1 MSDVIEATATPGLQ
15 AEAAGTDKP
24 ARKRRAGGLAELTRK
39 ALALREGQVG
49 LALVLFIVVIAL
61 VGPWVA
67 PYKPGAVVEMPFSL
81 PGGKTLLGTD
91 NLGRDVLSRFL
102 NGGGVMLLL
111 ALVAATLGVGL
122 GTTLGLTAG
131 YLRGL
136 WGAVIMRTL
145 DIVLSFPSL
154 LLSLLFLSV
163 LGASSWIIVLTV
175 AMSHVPYVARVVE
188 SASLSVTGRKY
199 VQYAEMIGVS
209 PWRILWRE
217 IFPGIIAPLTVQFGL
232 RVTWSIGTIS
242 SLAFLGF
249 GRQAPAIDW
258 GVMVN
263 ENQASIVTNPLT
275 ALVPVAGI
283 ALVTIGAN
291 LLTDAFGQAAG
302 LNRRR
307 TANS

>member
-1 MSDVIEATATPGLQ
+1 M
-15 AEAAGTDKP
+15 TDAVDTMQHP
-24 ARKRRAGGLAELTRK
+24 ARSDEANKPGKAARRRRGGMRDLTRN
-39 ALALREGQVG
+39 ALSLREGQVG
-49 LALVLFIVVIAL
+49 LALVLLILFIAFA
-61 VGPWVA
+61 GPLLA
-67 PYKPGAVVEMPFSL
+67 PYNPGAVVGMPFSP
-81 PGGKTLLGTD
+81 PGADALLGTD

-102 NGGGVMLLL
+102 NGGNVMLIL
-111 ALVAATLGVGL
+111 AFLAATLGVGL
-122 GTTLGLTAG
+122 GTVLGLTAG

-136 WGAVIMRTL
+136 WGSVIMRTL

-154 LLSLLFLSV
+154 LLALLFLSI
-163 LGASSWIIVLTV
+163 LGAKSWIIVLTV

-188 SASLSVTGRKY
+188 SSSLAVTGRKY

-209 PWRILWRE
+209 RWRILWRE

-232 RVTWSIGTIS
+232 RVTWSIGTIA

-263 ENQASIVTNPLT
+263 ENQASIVSNPLS

-283 ALVTIGAN
+283 ALITIGTN
-291 LLTDAFGQAAG
+291 LLTDAYGQAAG
-302 LNRRR
+302 INMRRKK
-307 TANS
+307 TS